1 MGVRQR
7 VGLTLSTIAGEDPN
21 NVDVRF
27 LESKEAPGM
36 FCAQA
41 FQKPFKMQTVINTNV
56 PCYAGIQYSGWHP
69 NKGAAASDLELK
81 LKLQGFRKV

>member
-1 MGVRQR
+1 MGIRQR

-27 LESKEAPGM
+27 LESKEEPGM

-41 FQKPFKMQTVINTNV
+41 FQKPFKLQNAIGI
-56 PCYAGIQYSGWHP
+56 PCYAGIQYSGWHK
-69 NKGAAASDLELK
+69 NKAGAATDLELK